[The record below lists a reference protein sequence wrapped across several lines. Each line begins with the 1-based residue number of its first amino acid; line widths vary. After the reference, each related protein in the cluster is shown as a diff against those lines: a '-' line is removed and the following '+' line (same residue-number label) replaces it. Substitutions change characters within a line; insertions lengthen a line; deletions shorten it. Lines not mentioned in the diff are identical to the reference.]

1 MSLKHQIKEEE
12 TLIAYFKQMLMDVD
26 DEQNY
31 ESDESEN
38 KTQID
43 NSTSTITASVKDE
56 IVDDQSQMQLQ
67 VQPAI
72 EIAQTKVETL
82 PFAQT
87 KSLETLLE
95 SVDSHTEV
103 QTLLKNE
110 TEVLDE
116 SITKTQEIEPEV
128 VVADT
133 TCVQEPETITEVKV
147 EQDVVQDEKQA
158 TCEDVE
164 LATEVQTDTQTIVK
178 TSDLVKTTQDIQK
191 STQSKFDDASKA
203 STDTWQNIKTDEE
216 FQTLFFTVQGVRFA
230 VPLIDLGNILECG
243 KITQIFG
250 KPSWYM
256 GMTDSRGEKIN
267 IVDTLLWVK
276 PEIGESPEKYPYLI
290 SLSDSNWALGC
301 DVLEG
306 NKTLNRSEVK
316 WRVNA
321 GSRPWLAGIV
331 KDQMCALLHVEALV
345 KLFEKGLDHGQIAQ
359 QLSKLS

>member
-31 ESDESEN
+31 ESDESAS
-38 KTQID
+38 KTQIETD
-43 NSTSTITASVKDE
+43 ASNITPAHA
-56 IVDDQSQMQLQ
+56 DDLIDTQSQMQLQ
-67 VQPAI
+67 VQPEI
-72 EIAQTKVETL
+72 EVVQTKVETL
-82 PFAQT
+82 PYAQT

-103 QTLLKNE
+103 QTLEKNE
-110 TEVLDE
+110 TKVETE
-116 SITKTQEIEPEV
+116 SLTKTQESKPEL
-128 VVADT
+128 
-133 TCVQEPETITEVKV
+133 KV
-147 EQDVVQDEKQA
+147 ETKVAEPKILTDVQIQQDTQEK
-158 TCEDVE
+158 TKLE
-164 LATEVQTDTQTIVK
+164 TKVQTDIK
-178 TSDLVKTTQDIQK
+178 TKVQSSDLVKTTQEIAK
-191 STQSKFDDASKA
+191 SSQSKFDDATKGL
-203 STDTWQNIKTDEE
+203 TDTWENIKTEEE

-306 NKTLNRSEVK
+306 NKTLNRSQVK

-359 QLSKLS
+359 N

>member
-31 ESDESEN
+31 ESDESAS
-38 KTQID
+38 KTSIETGASD
-43 NSTSTITASVKDE
+43 ITPTHA
-56 IVDDQSQMQLQ
+56 DDLLDTQSQMQLQ

-72 EIAQTKVETL
+72 EVVKSQVETL
-82 PFAQT
+82 PYAQT

-103 QTLLKNE
+103 QTLEKNE
-110 TEVLDE
+110 TKVETKSLTTTQESKPELEVATKVAEPKILTDVQVKQE
-116 SITKTQEIEPEV
+116 TKEITK
-128 VVADT
+128 
-133 TCVQEPETITEVKV
+133 PETV
-147 EQDVVQDEKQA
+147 
-158 TCEDVE
+158 
-164 LATEVQTDTQTIVK
+164 VQTDIK
-178 TSDLVKTTQDIQK
+178 TKEQSSDLVKTTKEIAK
-191 STQSKFDDASKA
+191 SSQSKFDDATKGL
-203 STDTWQNIKTDEE
+203 TDTWENIKTEEE

-306 NKTLNRSEVK
+306 NKTLNRSQVK

-359 QLSKLS
+359 KLANLS